1 MKYRGEKNYETNV
14 TNCNRYWSTFQP
26 TEPKQMFERRDCE
39 TLGKKWDFP
48 GFENKYRHGKK
59 PTRKENPY
67 YVPSKYG
74 PMREY
79 AEGDFKLSGGK
90 RRTRRA
96 RRR

>member
-1 MKYRGEKNYETNV
+1 MKYRGGKKNYETNV

-26 TEPKQMFERRDCE
+26 NEQKKMFKRIECE

-48 GFENKYRHGKK
+48 GLKNKIYGKR
-59 PTRKENPY
+59 PTKKKKPY

-79 AEGDFKLSGGK
+79 AENSVILPGGK
-90 RRTRRA
+90 RRTRRH
-96 RRR
+96 